1 MDKQVDVVVVGAGP
15 VGLLLAIELKLG
27 GAGVMVL
34 ERLTAPSVAI
44 KGTSVGPLGAET
56 LQRRGM
62 GPALAEAEDRTFA
75 AMGPAGVERRAQ
87 AYRSRGGHFAVLP
100 LRLDAAREPERRMC
114 WVDQQGLE
122 AILGKRAAAL
132 DIEVRRGCEVTDVE
146 QHDDGVAVH
155 WTSQDGPDHAR
166 CAWLVGCDGGRSSIR
181 KMAGL
186 AFPGT
191 PPSLTMYQAVLDLDH
206 PERLPRGLPRMRE
219 GGFMYGPRP
228 RRLVMTDFSGPP
240 ADRKAPVTREELEGV
255 LRRISGADVRV
266 TAIEQAN
273 RFTDSARL
281 VDTYRRDRVLLA
293 GDAAHIHS
301 PLGGQGLSLG
311 LVDAANLGWK
321 LAAVVRGDKP
331 DSLLDSYTSERRPV
345 AEAVLANTLAQIA
358 LMRPDP
364 HSIAMRDI
372 FAKLLELDGV
382 SGYIDGLMSGLA
394 TRYDLGSEQDVVG
407 RLTGDRSVGR
417 ADVRTSLFAEM
428 AEGEGIL
435 LDASPDGHAAGLAAG
450 FTRVRCLPVD
460 AGPSMLIRPDGC
472 IAWAGDVGDVE
483 GLVDALERWFAS
495 AAPRPGGFQE
505 RSCSAGPSSS
515 APSRSE
521 QRT

>member
-44 KGTSVGPLGAET
+44 KGTAVGPLGVEA
-56 LQRRGM
+56 LQRRNM
-62 GPALAEAEDRTFA
+62 GPALAEAEDRNFA
-75 AMGPAGVERRAQ
+75 AMGPVGVERRAQ
-87 AYRSRGGHFAVLP
+87 AHRSRGHFALVP
-100 LRLDAAREPERRMC
+100 LRSDAVGEPERRML
-114 WVDQQGLE
+114 WVNQQGLE
-122 AILGKRAAAL
+122 AILGARAAAL
-132 DIEVRRGCEVTDVE
+132 DIEVRRGCEVTGLE
-146 QHDDGVAVH
+146 QHDDGVALH
-155 WTSQDGPDHAR
+155 WASPDGPEHAR

-181 KMAGL
+181 KMAGF

-191 PPSLTMYQAVLDLDH
+191 PPSQFMYQAVLDLDH
-206 PERLPRGLPRMRE
+206 PERLPRGSTRTSE
-219 GGFMYGPRP
+219 GVVMHGPRP
-228 RRLVMTDFSGPP
+228 RWLALHDFSGPP
-240 ADRKAPVTREELEGV
+240 ADRNAPVTREEIEGV

-266 TAIEQAN
+266 TAMEQAN

-301 PLGGQGLSLG
+301 PAGGQGLSLG

-321 LAAVVRGDKP
+321 LAAVIRGDKP

-345 AEAVLANTLAQIA
+345 AEAVLANTLAQVA
-358 LMRPDP
+358 LTRPDP
-364 HSIAMRDI
+364 QSSAMRQI
-372 FAKLLELDGV
+372 FAKLMEIDAVNGHLDG
-382 SGYIDGLMSGLA
+382 LTSGLA
-394 TRYDLGSEQDVVG
+394 TRYDLGSKQDVVG

-450 FTRVRCLPVD
+450 FTRVRCLPAD